1 MPGHGKERR
10 MSIKE
15 QLQQPGRGREIT
27 GHELMDL
34 ERFAED
40 TRHMIV
46 FDVLTWDCPV
56 GDKGERVR
64 IFLTDE
70 GYTQAKE
77 SEGRGEMKIVR
88 HARVRRGDIFYDA
101 PEHDRE
107 EY

>member
-1 MPGHGKERR
+1 

-15 QLQQPGRGREIT
+15 QLQNTPERGKEIT
-27 GHELMDL
+27 GHELMAL

-40 TRHMIV
+40 TRHMIL

-56 GDKGERVR
+56 GDKGNRVR

-70 GYTQAKE
+70 GYRQALE

-88 HARVRRGDIFYDA
+88 HARVRRSDIFYDA
-101 PEHDRE
+101 PERDHE
-107 EY
+107 QY

>member
-1 MPGHGKERR
+1 

-15 QLQQPGRGREIT
+15 QLKATPGRGIQIT
-27 GHELMDL
+27 GADIMDIQ
-34 ERFAED
+34 RFAED
-40 TRHMIV
+40 TRHMII

-70 GYTQAKE
+70 GYQKAIE
-77 SEGRGEMKIVR
+77 SEGRDEMKIIR
-88 HARVRRGDIFYDA
+88 HARVRKGDVFYDA
-101 PEHDRE
+101 PERDHE

>member
-1 MPGHGKERR
+1 

-15 QLQQPGRGREIT
+15 QLQQPGHGKKIT
-27 GHELMDL
+27 GHDIMDL

-46 FDVLTWDCPV
+46 FDVTTLECPV

-70 GYTQAKE
+70 GYTKALE
-77 SEGRGEMKIVR
+77 SEGRREMKIIR
-88 HARVRRGDIFYDA
+88 HARVRRGDLFYDA
-101 PEHDRE
+101 PERDFE
-107 EY
+107 QY